1 MFMKFFLRITALLFL
16 VTSMAQANYYFH
28 FYSEEKNRVNAQGD
42 LAVIQYYH
50 KYLKP
55 SAYVVID
62 KKSRSARVFDEHG
75 NLRLELSVKVY
86 RGDELKSGGSGIYV
100 YQGEHQSVHYGKAE
114 KDQSVQGLFMGSL
127 FIERGT
133 PVYVLPES
141 SRHRFRL
148 RNYGLIFNADRV
160 LTQSGAFNYSPFNET
175 YHPSRISV
183 DISDEFLRR
192 YVQALQDE
200 KPKLMRLLKIDNDD
214 YNLLTEF
221 AFGVL
226 SPETNFGKSW
236 KYRIKEIAPFLVSIV
251 KGNGFNTSKN
261 SQGPTQIKRIPDV
274 IAQEYEI
281 EKSDLKE
288 PEAAAITTLAFA
300 AGQLRELRTMAQN
313 TPAFTEENLQ
323 DYLYYLYNG
332 RRNELR
338 TGTANP
344 QKSISIRKIKSA
356 IQHLQ
361 IEEATEPL
369 LLRRF

>member
-1 MFMKFFLRITALLFL
+1 MILKFFLRIAILLSL
-16 VTSMAQANYYFH
+16 VSSVAQADFYFR
-28 FYSEEKNRVNAQGD
+28 FYSEEKNKVNLQGD

-55 SAYVVID
+55 SDYVVVD
-62 KKSRSARVFDEHG
+62 KKNKRARMFNDRG
-75 NLRLELSVKVY
+75 NLRSELSVKVY
-86 RGDELKSGGSGIYV
+86 RGDELKNGGSGIYF
-100 YQGEHQSVHYGKAE
+100 YQGQHQSVHYAKAE
-114 KDQSVQGLFMGSL
+114 KDGSVRGLFMGSV
-127 FIERGT
+127 FIEPGT
-133 PVYVLPES
+133 PIYVLPES
-141 SRHRFRL
+141 SQHRFRL
-148 RNYGLIFNADRV
+148 RNYGLIYNADRV
-160 LTQSGAFNYSPFNET
+160 LKQSGAFNYSPFNET
-175 YHPSRISV
+175 YHPTRISV
-183 DISDEFLRR
+183 DISDEFLHR

-200 KPKLMRLLKIDNDD
+200 KPRLMRLLKIDNDD
-214 YNLLTEF
+214 YNMLTEF

-236 KYRIKEIAPFLVSIV
+236 KYRIKEMVPFLVSIV
-251 KGNGFNTSKN
+251 KGNGLNTSRN

-274 IAQEYEI
+274 VVTEYDI

-300 AGQLRELRTMAQN
+300 AGQLRELRTMAQTN
-313 TPAFTEENLQ
+313 PAITEENLQ

-344 QKSISIRKIKSA
+344 QQSISIRKIKSA

-361 IEEATEPL
+361 IEEDTEPL
-369 LLRRF
+369 LLGRL